1 MTPQKPVRTGKTVP
15 APPPQRVCV
24 GDGGG
29 GEEPGHPLLLDLSSE
44 VPPPNCPSSPC
55 HSSTAYS
62 LDSGRVGSSVE
73 MWRWY

>member
-29 GEEPGHPLLLDLSSE
+29 GEEPGHPLLLDLSGE
-44 VPPPNCPSSPC
+44 VPPPIALLHLATPPLP
-55 HSSTAYS
+55 T
-62 LDSGRVGSSVE
+62 R
-73 MWRWY
+73 